1 MKFKIVIFLLF
12 LTSCTSHMSQQNIKT
27 FYNSKGFA
35 YIYND
40 QDRANKI
47 TSKKFDNEK
56 LSIGHHNLRAGT
68 IVQILNPE
76 NNLSLTTKITKRTK
90 YPNFYKILV
99 TKAVS
104 DKLKLNPDVPYVE
117 INEVKKNKSFI
128 AKEAEIHSEEKNVS
142 NKAPIASVKI
152 NNISKVKNNEI
163 SKSKKVKKFSMIV
176 AEFYSL
182 QTANLLKKR
191 LTKELSNFDAKM
203 LTIQK
208 RGKNRFELISGPY
221 KAINSLKND
230 YITLYNYG
238 FEDLDIKIIK

>member
-1 MKFKIVIFLLF
+1 MKFKIIILLF
-12 LTSCTSHMSQQNIKT
+12 FFTSCAAHMSQKNIKT

-35 YIYND
+35 YIYAD
-40 QDRANKI
+40 EDRVNKI

-56 LSIGHHNLRAGT
+56 LSIGHHSLRPGT
-68 IVQILNPE
+68 TVQLINPE
-76 NNLSLTTKITKRTK
+76 NNLSLTGKVLKRTK
-90 YPNFYKILV
+90 YPNFYKILI

-104 DKLKLNPDVPYVE
+104 DKLELNLEAPFVE
-117 INEVKKNKSFI
+117 ISEVKKNRSFV
-128 AKEAEIHSEEKNVS
+128 AKKAEIYSEEKNVS
-142 NKAPIASVKI
+142 NKAPVASVKI
-152 NNISKVKNNEI
+152 NNISKVKKDII
-163 SKSKKVKKFSMIV
+163 SKNTKVKKFSMIV

-238 FEDLDIKIIK
+238 FEDLDIKISR

>member
-1 MKFKIVIFLLF
+1 MKFNIVILLLF

-35 YIYND
+35 YIYSD
-40 QDRANKI
+40 QDRTNKI

-104 DKLKLNPDVPYVE
+104 NKLKLNPDVPYVE
-117 INEVKKNKSFI
+117 ISEIKKNKSFI
-128 AKEAEIHSEEKNVS
+128 AKKAEIHSEEKNVS

-163 SKSKKVKKFSMIV
+163 SKNTKVKKFSMIV

-230 YITLYNYG
+230 YITLYKYG
-238 FEDLDIKIIK
+238 FEDLDIKLIR